1 MLESSNHF
9 SHGRL
14 SYSLQLYNSI
24 IQAAFVCAECIVYL
38 SHYIQVREFE
48 DILSSE
54 YLPTIPL
61 ALDLMIKTNP
71 IYNRNVVAQQAVNIE
86 NHLAKAH
93 SIYDNERKH
102 QIALR
107 EVLEGNSTC

>member
-1 MLESSNHF
+1 M
-9 SHGRL
+9 
-14 SYSLQLYNSI
+14 
-24 IQAAFVCAECIVYL
+24 
-38 SHYIQVREFE
+38 REFK

-61 ALDLMIKTNP
+61 ALDLMIKMSL
-71 IYNRNVVAQQAVNIE
+71 IYNRNMIAQQTTNIE

-102 QIALR
+102 QIAL
-107 EVLEGNSTC
+107 

>member
-1 MLESSNHF
+1 MHCL
-9 SHGRL
+9 L
-14 SYSLQLYNSI
+14 VTL
-24 IQAAFVCAECIVYL
+24 
-38 SHYIQVREFE
+38 QVREFK

-61 ALDLMIKTNP
+61 ALDLIIKTSL
-71 IYNRNVVAQQAVNIE
+71 IYSHKMIAQQTINIE

-102 QIALR
+102 QIAHR
-107 EVLEGNSTC
+107 EVLEGNSTY